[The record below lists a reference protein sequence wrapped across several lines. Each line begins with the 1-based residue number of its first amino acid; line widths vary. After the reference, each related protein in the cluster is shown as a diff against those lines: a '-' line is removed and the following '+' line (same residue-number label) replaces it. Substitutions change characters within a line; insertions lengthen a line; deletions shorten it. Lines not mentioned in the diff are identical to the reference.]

1 VSRERLGIFGGTF
14 DPPHVAHL
22 AVAQAALE
30 QARLA
35 RVVLVPAA
43 AAPMRRQRGGASP
56 EHRLEMARL
65 AARNNPFFSVSD
77 EEVRRGGTSYTVD
90 TLRAM
95 AAREPEAALHL
106 IIGGDQLAAF
116 PRWREPREIARLAR
130 LVVYRREGF
139 SAEVPEW
146 LAERVTFVEAPR
158 IELSATEIRALI
170 GRGRSARYLLPEAV
184 RSYIVEHG
192 LYRQPGPTTLPAESA
207 A

>member
-1 VSRERLGIFGGTF
+1 MPGERLGIFGGTF

-35 RVVLVPAA
+35 RVILVPAA
-43 AAPMRRQRGGASP
+43 SAPLRRQRGAASP
-56 EHRLEMARL
+56 THRLAMARL
-65 AARNNPFFSVSD
+65 ATQNNPFFAVSD

-90 TLRAM
+90 TLRAI
-95 AAREPEAALHL
+95 AEQEPEADLHL

-116 PRWREPREIARLAR
+116 PRWRQPEEITRRAR

-139 SAEVPEW
+139 GTDVPAALREH
-146 LAERVTFVEAPR
+146 VTFVDAPR
-158 IELSATEIRALI
+158 IQLSASEIRDLI
-170 GRGRSARYLLPEAV
+170 GRGLSARYLVPEPV

-192 LYRQPGPTTLPAESA
+192 LYRQPGPTAVPEPGVA
-207 A
+207 